1 MEDAQPMKKQE
12 TSNEK
17 LSSTT
22 QADTSSDYH
31 IRETL
36 EDLKTI
42 NVALLEELNDVDVYE
57 DIEEHPAFQKFLKD

>member
-17 LSSTT
+17 LFDYSGGL
-22 QADTSSDYH
+22 SSDYH

-36 EDLKTI
+36 EDLKHI
-42 NVALLEELNDVDVYE
+42 SEYDVTSLM
-57 DIEEHPAFQKFLKD
+57 KR